1 MYRTCVFGKQH
12 DTVVIETEGKHPHE
26 IKAED
31 AIIKLWFSDGTILG
45 IKYSTSSKIWKNM
58 WKIRVLNQGSNAWS
72 FRQINN
78 PTLLEYSDE
87 YTVEAE
93 LVNYKIIPRT
103 HYKGDDMT
111 DDVV

>member
-1 MYRTCVFGKQH
+1 MHRTRVFGKLH
-12 DTVVIETEGKHPHE
+12 DTIVIETGGKPPYE

-31 AIIKLWFSDGTILG
+31 AIVKLWFSDGTILG
-45 IKYSTSSKIWKNM
+45 IKYGNRSKIWKNM

-78 PTLLEYSDE
+78 PTEVEYSDE
-87 YTVEAE
+87 YTVEAV

-103 HYKGDDMT
+103 HYTGDDMA